1 MPVRDLLSAASGIGE
16 ADDPNFNYV
25 SLLLNGDGTN
35 GAQNNTFLDSST
47 NNFTITRNGNT
58 TQGSFSPYGTLWSN
72 FFNGSNSYLTV
83 ADNAA
88 LQFGTGA
95 FTIEAW
101 VNLSRV
107 SGYQVVLS
115 KYTSSTNGYEI
126 GINAGVVSANFS
138 GDGADITGTTTLSVG
153 VWYHIA
159 VSGTPGA
166 TGIKLFVNGVQE
178 GSTYTGSTSLSPTAT
193 LNIGRFGGNSDY
205 LQGYISNLRLVKG
218 TAVYTSNFTPSATP
232 LTVITNTSLLTC
244 ADNRFVDDSAN
255 NFTISVFNNASVQ
268 RFSPFNPTAPYSTSV
283 IGGSG
288 YFDGSGDHLTLAANS
303 NWQFTG
309 NFTIECWVYPTGF
322 GSDRRV
328 LHQGDTGTQN
338 IIFYIT
344 SAGGFQFFYD
354 GGSNFIT
361 SSINLRLN
369 TWQHIAGVRSGSTIT
384 LYINGVSAGT
394 ATSSA
399 TCGNGAQ
406 GFAIGSNGGGTD
418 PYLGY
423 VSDVRLNGTAL
434 YTAAFTPPTAP
445 LTAVTSTRLL
455 TNMTNA
461 GIPDLAMQNNLQT
474 VGNAQVSTSV
484 KKYGTGSLAFDGT
497 GDWLSAPAN
506 ALFRFGSANFT
517 IEMWVYLPAG
527 SQKIAWHNNG
537 PVTGNQNVVGVGT
550 ITANTWT
557 HVAVTKQGTTIRL
570 FLNGTLDNSGT
581 VAATLQN
588 NADPLFVGRGADHTG
603 SGASGRD
610 MVHCGET
617 GGNEPK
623 WFFYLTGNGTG
634 DFNGYMDDLRITTG
648 LARYTASFTP
658 PASNLPTY

>member
-1 MPVRDLLSAASGIGE
+1 MLNKKLLGSVSSLPSDA
-16 ADDPNFNYV
+16 NFENV
-25 SLLLNGDGTN
+25 SLLLSGDGTN

-47 NNFTITRNGNT
+47 NNFSITRNGNT

-101 VNLSRV
+101 INLSRV

-244 ADNRFVDDSAN
+244 ADNRFIDDSSN
-255 NFTISVFNNASVQ
+255 NFSISSFGNTSVQ

-288 YFDGSGDHLTLAANS
+288 YFDGSGDSLSVASNS
-303 NWQFTG
+303 AFDFGTG
-309 NFTIECWVYPTGF
+309 DFIVQMWIY
-322 GSDRRV
+322 
-328 LHQGDTGTQN
+328 GT
-338 IIFYIT
+338 
-344 SAGGFQFFYD
+344 S
-354 GGSNFIT
+354 
-361 SSINLRLN
+361 
-369 TWQHIAGVRSGSTIT
+369 V
-384 LYINGVSAGT
+384 
-394 ATSSA
+394 
-399 TCGNGAQ
+399 
-406 GFAIGSNGGGTD
+406 GGGTERFLFD
-418 PYLGY
+418 TRATGSDSGLAIYISDTSVLSVTSSNAVRATAGTISANTWTYITVSRLSGTLRAFVNETSGTGVSYGSSITAPGSLRLGIRLSDIAPFVGY
-423 VSDVRLNGTAL
+423 ITDARVVKGSGVSSVTL
-434 YTAAFTPPTAP
+434 PSAP
-445 LTAVTSTRLL
+445 LTAITNTSLL
-455 TNMTNA
+455 TNMVNA
-461 GIPDLAMQNNLQT
+461 GIPDLAMQNNLET

-517 IEMWVYLPAG
+517 IEMWVYVPDG

-537 PVTGNQNVVGVGT
+537 PVTGNQNVIGVGT
-550 ITANTWT
+550 ISANTWT
-557 HVAVTKQGTTIRL
+557 YVAVSKQGTTLRL
-570 FLNGTLDNSGT
+570 FLNGVLDNSGT
-581 VAATLQN
+581 IAATLQN

-634 DFNGYMDDLRITTG
+634 NFNGYMDDLRITTG
-648 LARYTASFTP
+648 LARYTATFTP
-658 PASNLPTY
+658 PTAALPTF